1 MFMVLVVVSLVASV
15 AMAANE
21 PIKIKRGT
29 AVLDGSLDEF
39 IAAQA
44 EIARF
49 APPEFASGH
58 SKFDGPQ
65 DQSVVAYALYDDEWF
80 YIAANVTDDAV
91 VMERCNNYIFENDHF
106 GFWFEGYQF
115 GVAICNTTGES
126 YMHQWMASN
135 AAWDAIVVPYDG
147 GWIVEAKV
155 SIADLRKVGVD
166 IKPGAKVQFA
176 MTSDDADVSGG
187 GWEGNLQFPATW
199 TWNQPST
206 FATATFQ

>member
-1 MFMVLVVVSLVASV
+1 SWRTPQIVCRHCWTLSDRIGAQAALGQDMKGAGRTMTKRAVPMFMVLVVVSLVASV

-80 YIAANVTDDAV
+80 YIAANVT
-91 VMERCNNYIFENDHF
+91 
-106 GFWFEGYQF
+106 
-115 GVAICNTTGES
+115 
-126 YMHQWMASN
+126 
-135 AAWDAIVVPYDG
+135 
-147 GWIVEAKV
+147 
-155 SIADLRKVGVD
+155 
-166 IKPGAKVQFA
+166 
-176 MTSDDADVSGG
+176 
-187 GWEGNLQFPATW
+187 
-199 TWNQPST
+199 
-206 FATATFQ
+206 